1 MYYCALIFVLLQVFS
16 FTVQQSQE
24 SQVKNEITC
33 GTSFLQIQTSQ
44 SLTLEQLSKAKKIR
58 ITEALNITECVKSCC
73 RPTLLNECH
82 IAIVQN
88 TTCYNVRCESL
99 EECRLSESSSNNTVQ
114 TVLVREFTRQCSE
127 LSKSCEV
134 GVDNCFENEECQS
147 ISDRRRNG
155 CCECKD
161 GFMRSL
167 NGTCLVRNK
176 TTENETTDV
185 VETTFLPWTSIV
197 TTPATTS
204 TTRYIRHLAIHI
216 SPTSIQLPEL
226 KSNITAIVVPDPE
239 LGEEYSYTW
248 VVVNYPQDQQPGT
261 IEGNNEKT
269 LKLSQLSPGNYTFH
283 ITVKSP
289 NSLGEAIENLTVL
302 APLRVNEPPV
312 AVIVPSS
319 QTVHL
324 PNNVAILDGRTS
336 TDDTKI
342 VSYKWN
348 LEKGPISYQFE
359 PKSQITLELNDLV
372 PGNYTFGLTVTD
384 SDGDSNSTLANVEVI
399 KETDYPPEANAG
411 EPVVI
416 YLPQN
421 QITLNGNKSTDDH
434 GITSW
439 EWILMNDGSK
449 LGTSEAVKAVD
460 MQNTRTPYPQ
470 ISNLAEGMY
479 RFQLKV
485 YDVAGQSSTAQVDVF
500 VRRPATSEPRVDA
513 GKNTAITLPLN
524 WALLDGSKSRAVDDI
539 GIHKW
544 LWTQLEGPNTAT
556 LVGNDQPQVNVTG
569 LTKGLYVFQLTAW
582 DDSGVSGIDNVSVSV
597 LQKENEKP
605 KANAGGDQ
613 SVSLPLKWIILNGS
627 ASTDDL
633 GIQSW
638 LWTRE
643 PESLAAGAI
652 IANSDRTNSLMLTN
666 LVPGKYVFR
675 LTVTDAQGLSDHDV
689 ATLIIHSNPREL
701 DVVTITLRS
710 DPRSFTDSELT
721 TIREQIAL
729 LLHQQGSV
737 NININIDDVMVEP
750 KSGYTR
756 TVLQFFTTVKSENG
770 WRTLPGTEVAALL
783 KKKLRND
790 INLLAYPVLEVDT
803 FICQNNCSGHGV
815 CDQVTRRCNCQTFWM
830 ENPISVS
837 NGADYNCDWSLVYVV
852 IIVVIL
858 VILMVLTFGS
868 LVYLCRKGVL
878 PCKQCCPKKRR
889 RLHRYSPLADPE
901 IMRMTHKVSN
911 SLLPSDLDSDTDS
924 DVIFESKG
932 NGHANG
938 RLING
943 RSEEIHA

>member
-1 MYYCALIFVLLQVFS
+1 MHCCVLVFVLLPIFPLATS
-16 FTVQQSQE
+16 ELSTE
-24 SQVKNEITC
+24 KNEIIC
-33 GTSFLQIQTSQ
+33 GTSSLQIRTSQ
-44 SLTLEQLSKAKKIR
+44 SLSLEQINKSNNVQKI
-58 ITEALNITECVKSCC
+58 AGLNITECANKCC
-73 RPTLLNECH
+73 SLLNDCH
-82 IAIVQN
+82 IAIVQD
-88 TTCYNVRCESL
+88 TTCYNIRCEKV
-99 EECRLSESSSNNTVQ
+99 EDCHLSESNLSNTTQ
-114 TVLVREFTRQCSE
+114 TVLVREFTRKCSE
-127 LSKSCEV
+127 FSKSCEV

-147 ISDRRRNG
+147 ISERRRNG

-161 GFMRSL
+161 GFIRNL
-167 NGTCLVRNK
+167 NGSCFFNERPHAA
-176 TTENETTDV
+176 ETTNEA
-185 VETTFLPWTSIV
+185 ETTLPSWISTS
-197 TTPATTS
+197 TTPGTTS
-204 TTRYIRHLAIHI
+204 TMRYIRHLAIHI

-226 KSNITAIVVPDPE
+226 KSNITAIVIPDPE

-248 VVVNYPQDQQPGT
+248 IVDSYPKDQPPGN
-261 IEGNNEKT
+261 IEGLNEKT
-269 LKLSQLSPGNYTFH
+269 LKLSQLSPGNYTFNV
-283 ITVKSP
+283 TVSSP
-289 NSLGEAIENLTVL
+289 NSFGVALANLTVL
-302 APLRVNEPPV
+302 APLRVNKPPV

-324 PNNVAILDGRTS
+324 PNNLAIFDGGTS
-336 TDDTKI
+336 SDDTKI

-348 LEKGPISYQFE
+348 LEKGPINYQFE
-359 PKSQITLELNDLV
+359 PKSQTTLELMDLV

-384 SDGDSNSTLANVEVI
+384 SDGESNSTLASVEVI

-411 EPVVI
+411 ESVVI

-439 EWILMNDGSK
+439 EWILMTEGSK
-449 LGTSEAVKAVD
+449 LGTNEAIKAVD

-513 GKNTAITLPLN
+513 GKNTAITLPSN
-524 WALLDGSKSRAVDDI
+524 WVILDGSKSKAVDDI

-544 LWTQLEGPNTAT
+544 LWAQLEGPNTAV
-556 LVGNDQPQVNVTG
+556 LFGHDQPQVNVTS

-582 DDSGVSGIDNVSVSV
+582 DDSGVSGVDNVTVSV

-675 LTVTDAQGLSDHDV
+675 LTVTDAQGLSDHDI

-701 DVVTITLRS
+701 DVVTITLKS
-710 DPRSFTDSELT
+710 DPRSFTDSELS

-729 LLHQQGSV
+729 LLHQQGSI

-750 KSGYTR
+750 KSAYTR
-756 TVLQFFTTVKSENG
+756 TVLQFFTTVKSESG

-830 ENPISVS
+830 ENPFSVS

-858 VILMVLTFGS
+858 VILLVLTLGS
-868 LVYLCRKGVL
+868 LVYLCRKGAL
-878 PCKQCCPKKRR
+878 PCKRYCPKKRR

-901 IMRMTHKVSN
+901 VLRMTNKVSN

-938 RLING
+938 RLMNG